1 MGKRIVSVL
10 LTLSIMVLSCACS
23 GGTGE
28 SSSTG
33 NTQPEEPTVAQGVN
47 PLTGLPGLSDE
58 AQGKRPVAIMVNNI
72 KNAVPQN
79 GLSAADL
86 IYEAETE
93 GGITRLLAV
102 FKDWSNLEQ
111 IGPVRSAREYYLD
124 FAMPLDA
131 IFLHIGKSVTA
142 SEKMASIGIDNLDG
156 NYMFGYFFVDRA
168 LAAQRGGQE
177 HAVFITGDNLKKIIA
192 DKIERTATEKLD
204 PVFNFSKYKVVPDG
218 IAAGNISVK
227 FSGYL
232 TGTFQY
238 QPKTGVYTRSEY
250 GTTLSDR
257 TNGQTLGV
265 ENVLVLY
272 ATGSQHP
279 TYSILKT
286 FTLDSGTGYY
296 ASRGMA
302 QEITWKKGDSNS
314 PFVLYDAN
322 GKELNVNTGKTW
334 ICVVDKE
341 YKSKTAFSE

>member
-10 LTLSIMVLSCACS
+10 LALGIMVLACACS

-28 SSSTG
+28 SSSSG
-33 NTQPEEPTVAQGVN
+33 GQSGEPAGTQAIN
-47 PLTGLPGLSDE
+47 PLTGLGLSAE
-58 AQGKRPVAIMVNNI
+58 AQGKRPVAVMVNNI
-72 KNAVPQN
+72 KNAVPQD

-102 FKDWSNLEQ
+102 FKDWSSLDQ

-131 IFLHIGKSVTA
+131 IFVHIGKSVTA
-142 SEKMASIGIDNLDG
+142 SEKMADIGVDNLDG
-156 NYMFGYFFVDRA
+156 NFLSSYFFTDRA

-177 HAVFITGDNLKKIIA
+177 HATFITGDKLKELIA
-192 DKIERTATEKLD
+192 DKISDASTDHTD
-204 PVFNFSKYKVVPDG
+204 PVFHFSKYKVVPND
-218 IAAGNISVK
+218 IAAGTISVR

-232 TGTFQY
+232 TGVFQY
-238 QPKTGVYTRSEY
+238 QPKTGTYTRSEF

-257 TNGQTLGV
+257 TNGETLGV

-279 TYSILKT
+279 AYSILKT

-302 QEITWKKGDSNS
+302 EEITWKKGGSSD
-314 PFVLYDAN
+314 PFLLYDAD
-322 GKELNVNTGKTW
+322 GKELEMNTGKTW
-334 ICVVDKE
+334 ICVVDKD
-341 YKSKTAFSE
+341 YKNKTTFSE

>member
-1 MGKRIVSVL
+1 MLKRIVSVL
-10 LTLSIMVLSCACS
+10 LVLSIMVLACACS

-28 SSSTG
+28 SSSVPQQEDDTA
-33 NTQPEEPTVAQGVN
+33 QQGVN

-58 AQGKRPVAIMVNNI
+58 VMATRPVAVMINNI
-72 KNAVPQN
+72 RNAVPQD
-79 GLSAADL
+79 GLSDADL

-102 FKDWSNLEQ
+102 YKDWSNLSQ

-131 IFLHIGKSVTA
+131 IFVHIGKSVTA
-142 SEKMASIGIDNLDG
+142 SEKMQSIGIDNLDG
-156 NYMFGYFFVDRA
+156 NFLSGYFFTDRT

-177 HAVFITGDNLKKIIA
+177 HATFITGEELKKLIA
-192 DKIERTATEKLD
+192 DKIEDTSTDKQD
-204 PVFNFSKYKVVPDG
+204 PVFNFSEYKVVPGDV
-218 IAAGNISVK
+218 AAGTISVR

-238 QPKTGVYTRSEY
+238 QPKTGTYTRSAF

-257 TNGQTLGV
+257 ANGETLAV
-265 ENVLVLY
+265 DNVLILY

-279 TYSILKT
+279 TYPILKT

-302 QEITWKKGDSNS
+302 QPITWTKGGTDE
-314 PFVLYDAN
+314 PFKLYDTS
-322 GKELNVNTGKTW
+322 GEELQINTGKTW
-334 ICVVDKE
+334 ICVVDKD
-341 YKSKTAFSE
+341 YQNGTTFSE